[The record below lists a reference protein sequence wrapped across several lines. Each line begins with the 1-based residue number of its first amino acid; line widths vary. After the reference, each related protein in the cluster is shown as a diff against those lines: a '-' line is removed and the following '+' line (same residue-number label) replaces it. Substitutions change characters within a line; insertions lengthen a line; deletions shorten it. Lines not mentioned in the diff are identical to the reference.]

1 MTDGFHEVRFP
12 LRLSLGASGG
22 PGWRTDIVAL
32 SNGGETRNAR
42 WADARRRYDVG
53 TGLRGLDDLY
63 QLTAF
68 FEARRGQLYG
78 FRFRDPVDHASA
90 PSGQAVTAIDQQ
102 IGVGDGVKVLFELGK
117 TYADAGGATARRIEK
132 PAEGSVVLAVDG
144 LALDPG
150 DYAIDH
156 TTGLVTIAPGSVPA
170 PVRSS
175 PPATNST
182 FRCALTPTASRS
194 ASPRSRP
201 ARCRACRWWR
211 SGHERH
217 SRSPCQPSR
226 ADIDHYLP
234 CLAAD
239 TDRWVGSGLH

>member
-1 MTDGFHEVRFP
+1 MTNGFHEVRFP

-22 PGWRTDIVAL
+22 PGRRTDIVAL

-42 WADARRRYDVG
+42 WADARRHYDAG

-90 PSGQAVTAIDQQ
+90 PPGQAVTAIDQQ
-102 IGVGDGVKVLFELGK
+102 IGIGDGVKVLFELIK

-132 PAEGSVVLAVDG
+132 PAEGSVLLAVNG

-150 DYAIDH
+150 EYAVDH

-170 PVRSS
+170 PGAIVTAGYAFDIPVR
-175 PPATNST
+175 
-182 FRCALTPTASRS
+182 F
-194 ASPRSRP
+194 
-201 ARCRACRWWR
+201 
-211 SGHERH
+211 
-217 SRSPCQPSR
+217 
-226 ADIDHYLP
+226 
-234 CLAAD
+234 D
-239 TDRWVGSGLH
+239 TDRIEISLAAFKAGSVPSVPLVEIRP